1 MKMAS
6 GPVLQCGGE
15 SPGLQRWRPLLGA
28 LRLCSSPLM
37 AFGNAAE
44 DGPRAQVASDSRLWP
59 DYCGHLAVGVGG
71 RHPHRAPV
79 AMALCPGRPGGEFS
93 WLGSSQ
99 ASGLPGALLLTCLR
113 VAHAPLALEQQCQIP
128 EPSAGCF
135 PGSPASP
142 SPSSVSSPS
151 SVCAENQKHQE
162 EAEPAVYRLQ
172 QEPQRGHHLSAVHA
186 RGAGYGG
193 VASSLMGG
201 PSLGGRGIEV
211 VAPWDAGALCA

>member
-1 MKMAS
+1 MAS

-99 ASGLPGALLLTCLR
+99 ASGLPGALPLTCLR
-113 VAHAPLALEQQCQIP
+113 VAYAPLALEQQCQIP
-128 EPSAGCF
+128 KPSAGCF

-151 SVCAENQKHQE
+151 SVQKIKSIKKKLSLLCIDFNKNLNEDTTFLPFTRE
-162 EAEPAVYRLQ
+162 ELGTGEWRPA
-172 QEPQRGHHLSAVHA
+172 
-186 RGAGYGG
+186 
-193 VASSLMGG
+193 
-201 PSLGGRGIEV
+201 
-211 VAPWDAGALCA
+211 